1 MTIFWILASGLI
13 GLALLFVLPPLQKGR
28 KQTNDP
34 DRDELNLALF
44 RQQLEELDSDLA
56 AGKLDPQQHKA
67 ARQDLERELLYDVG
81 GTGTDHRPNTGG
93 GRWTAALL
101 AVVVPATAVLLYL
114 FLGNPEILPR
124 LEAAASAQA
133 LATRR
138 IPGSKIPPLDVVAK
152 RLAAKLEQSP
162 EDLDGWLML
171 GRTYFAIGQPKGAL
185 YAAEKAY
192 GLEPENPD
200 VLVAYAEAIAANNDS
215 KLAGMPAELIQTA
228 LKINP
233 EHIDARWL
241 EGLVSFQDARYVQ
254 AAEQWETLLATFN
267 PQSAEAAELKRY
279 IVEAYSRAAPEP
291 MQVGQAPQTG
301 ATADSGQG
309 TARAADKAANA
320 EKHPT
325 SLPGA
330 TGGVTVEVSLAE
342 HLWRKADANDNL
354 FVYAK
359 AVSGPPMPLAAR
371 RARVADLPLTLTLDD
386 SMAMI
391 PAMKLSG
398 FEELTLGARISKS
411 GQAMPQSGDL
421 EGEVSPVKRG
431 HTGTVKILIDRVM
444 P

>member
-1 MTIFWILASGLI
+1 
-13 GLALLFVLPPLQKGR
+13 
-28 KQTNDP
+28 
-34 DRDELNLALF
+34 
-44 RQQLEELDSDLA
+44 
-56 AGKLDPQQHKA
+56 
-67 ARQDLERELLYDVG
+67 
-81 GTGTDHRPNTGG
+81 
-93 GRWTAALL
+93 
-101 AVVVPATAVLLYL
+101 
-114 FLGNPEILPR
+114 
-124 LEAAASAQA
+124 
-133 LATRR
+133 
-138 IPGSKIPPLDVVAK
+138 VAK